1 MYLESDDNAWMDR
14 ALADFRSTV
23 EGLEYMRAHVEAK
36 LREARMNEIE
46 AILVVLALNNS
57 T

>member
-1 MYLESDDNAWMDR
+1 MYLESNETSWMDL

-23 EGLEYMRAHVEAK
+23 EELEYMRAHVDAK

-46 AILVVLALNNS
+46 AILVVLALDS
-57 T
+57 SK